1 MSNYSP
7 HDTFVLHEFNESS
20 KNLKLASENLNQSI
34 SIAATIPSQYK
45 LSASEIDE
53 EIIESINEIN
63 EIKRQIVQISQ
74 DAFNN
79 ITGITSVGIRS
90 DNMPNQAPFNS
101 PTYPGKVP
109 DGEGEIGT
117 DWYSCKVST
126 NPTSY
131 DRYNFIAPDTVETF
145 EAYRGEVEELDRYYL
160 CNEIDVDIPQINPC
174 AIPGIPY
181 NGTQE
186 LKITYV
192 DKLTTIT
199 RAPMYPDTLRAW
211 YFENL
216 ENLNVNVLNPF
227 EPAQYQ
233 TLSPNRNNLG
243 IGITSIYFFN
253 QEYNGVRNYTGS
265 LGFFYDITG
274 PSDIPAHR
282 KDGSDR
288 DQICGIRSQID
299 PLMDRI
305 NGLRARIIE
314 RSESVSVVK
323 NAKTNEQLAEWSL
336 RIAIIENNRRIGVNS
351 LAIEA
356 IEKKYD

>member
-1 MSNYSP
+1 MPNYSP
-7 HDTFVLHEFNESS
+7 HDTFVLHEFNENS
-20 KNLKLASENLNQSI
+20 KNLKLANENLKNSI
-34 SIAATIPSQYK
+34 SIAATIPPQYK
-45 LSASEIDE
+45 LSAGEIDE
-53 EIIESINEIN
+53 EILESINEIN

-74 DAFNN
+74 DAYNN
-79 ITGITSVGIRS
+79 VTGITSVGIRS
-90 DNMPNQAPFNS
+90 DNMPDQVPFNL
-101 PTYPGKVP
+101 PTFEGKVP

-117 DWYSCKVST
+117 DWYSCKVSAD
-126 NPTSY
+126 PESY
-131 DRYNFIAPDTVETF
+131 NRYNFIAPDTVEDL
-145 EAYRGEVEELDRYYL
+145 EVYRGDVREAGRYYL
-160 CNEIDVDIPQINPC
+160 CGGEPQVGLC
-174 AIPGIPY
+174 TSGIPGVPY
-181 NGTQE
+181 TGNQE

-192 DKLTTIT
+192 TGLTTIT

-211 YFENL
+211 YFEKL
-216 ENLNVNVLNPF
+216 ENLDVNALNPF

-243 IGITSIYFFN
+243 IGITSNYFFN

-282 KDGSDR
+282 KNGSDR

-314 RSESVSVVK
+314 RAEGVSAVK
-323 NAKTNEQLAEWSL
+323 DAKTNEQLAEWSL
-336 RIAIIENNRRIGVNS
+336 RIAIIENN
-351 LAIEA
+351 
-356 IEKKYD
+356 